1 MKRALPWIL
10 LALAS
15 WPTLAW
21 YAHRMVDGVGDDR
34 CGLVALGL
42 AIAFALAERA
52 PSGTSPRG
60 TVVVAAVLAYAVVA
74 RFAAPLIAAGALV
87 VAVVLL
93 ARAQGLAVARRPA
106 WIGLC
111 VLALPILA
119 SLQFYCGYPIRTCVS
134 TIAAQVMTWAGV
146 DVVADGTVLVL
157 RGTRVFVD
165 EPCSGVKTLWTS
177 ALFTSA
183 LALRCRL
190 EGRVA
195 VVFALLATVCAAIAT
210 IARTVVLTLLES
222 GVEPV
227 PLALHQG
234 IGGAVFLGFALALA
248 WIATRSRRGFA

>member
-1 MKRALPWIL
+1 MRRAWPWIL

-21 YAHRMVDGVGDDR
+21 YAHRMIEGVGDDR

-42 AIAFALAERA
+42 AIGFALAE
-52 PSGTSPRG
+52 PMSPAGLPRSAA
-60 TVVVAAVLAYAVVA
+60 VAAAVLGYAIVA
-74 RFAAPLIAAGALV
+74 RVAPPLVAAGALV
-87 VAVVLL
+87 VVVVLL

-111 VLALPILA
+111 ALALPILA
-119 SLQFYCGYPIRTCVS
+119 SVQFYCGYPIRACVS
-134 TIAAQVMTWAGV
+134 AIAAHVMTLAGV
-146 DVVADGTVLVL
+146 DVVAEGTVLLL
-157 RGTRVFVD
+157 RGTRVLVD

-183 LALRCRL
+183 VALRCRL
-190 EGRVA
+190 EGRAA
-195 VVFALLATVCAAIAT
+195 VVFALLAAACAAIAT

-227 PLALHQG
+227 PSVLHQG
-234 IGGAVFLGFALALA
+234 IGGAVFLGFASLLA
-248 WIATRSRRGFA
+248 WVATRARRRLA